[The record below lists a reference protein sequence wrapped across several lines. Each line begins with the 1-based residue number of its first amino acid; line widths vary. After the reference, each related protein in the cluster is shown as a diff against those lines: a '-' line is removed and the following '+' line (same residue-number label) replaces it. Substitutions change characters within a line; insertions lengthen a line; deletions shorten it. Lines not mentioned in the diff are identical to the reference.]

1 MLCLWSFSG
10 CIWGTCRS
18 FRLHTIV
25 TLCIRISYIIQ
36 YFFTEGRY
44 MLYTYFWYLPPIF
57 DEKILRRQLKQSFRH
72 CWRVDIVRINS
83 LGIRKRKCLY
93 TVCHPGE
100 PSALHLRECQHYF
113 FSCSI
118 SSSNLFLPLHSVFLT
133 LFLFFLEIHIVAHDY
148 SSVLTPRVQ
157 AVLLRQSQS
166 FATSLL
172 GLG

>member
-93 TVCHPGE
+93 TVCHP
-100 PSALHLRECQHYF
+100 ARF
-113 FSCSI
+113 TFANANII
-118 SSSNLFLPLHSVFLT
+118 SSVVAYLPPTS
-133 LFLFFLEIHIVAHDY
+133 FFLSILYFLRSFYFSSKSILSHTTIH
-148 SSVLTPRVQ
+148 L
-157 AVLLRQSQS
+157 
-166 FATSLL
+166 F
-172 GLG
+172 